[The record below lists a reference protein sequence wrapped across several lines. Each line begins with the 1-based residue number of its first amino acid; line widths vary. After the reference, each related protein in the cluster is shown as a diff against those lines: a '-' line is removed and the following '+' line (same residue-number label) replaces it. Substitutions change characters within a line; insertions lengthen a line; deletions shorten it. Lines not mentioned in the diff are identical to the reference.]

1 MLIESIPLI
10 LLGFSLGLLHALD
23 ADHVMAISAMANQ
36 KPSMR
41 RTLLFSMNWAL
52 GHGGVLLICGVILFG
67 VGLTIPENLQHLAE
81 LSVGILMITL
91 GLSFYWRMHTLKV
104 KLTQHKHDGVVHTHW
119 TTDDH
124 QVDTKVK
131 KSLDK
136 HQPVMIGMLHGLAGS
151 APALALIPAV
161 ASGQLALA
169 ITYLLIFSFGVML
182 SMLVFGLGFS
192 WMQNYLFLHYQRISV
207 VCRHVV
213 ALAAIVFGGF
223 WVIQNTIA

>member
-23 ADHVMAISAMANQ
+23 ADHVVAVSAMANQ
-36 KPSMR
+36 KPSIK
-41 RTLLFSMNWAL
+41 RTLLFSLNWAL
-52 GHGGVLLICGVILFG
+52 GHGGVLLVCGVILFG

-81 LSVGILMITL
+81 ASVGLLMIVL
-91 GLSFYWRMHTLKV
+91 GLSFYWRLRTLKV
-104 KLTQHKHDGVVHTHW
+104 KLTKHRHDDIEHTHW
-119 TTDDH
+119 ATDDH
-124 QVDTKVK
+124 QNNTETKETGGN
-131 KSLDK
+131 

-169 ITYLLIFSFGVML
+169 ITYLLIFSLGVML

-192 WMQNYLFLHYQRISV
+192 WIQNYLHLHYQRVSV
-207 VCRHVV
+207 WCRHII
-213 ALAAIVFGGF
+213 ALMAIVVGGF
-223 WVIQNTIA
+223 LLMQTV